1 MKENKLRTMI
11 EQGMPI
17 IGTRIHSTWP
27 TVVEAVGSTSNF
39 DYIEFLGEYAPYNL
53 YDLENICRAAEL
65 NNMATI
71 MKVDYQN
78 RGYVAQKAIASGF
91 QGILFTDHHTAKEV
105 EETLKMIKP
114 ECPQYDGKMGYANRR
129 WIGYR
134 KQGPQLEFADMAART
149 VAAFMIEK
157 KEALDNIDDI
167 CSVPG
172 VDMVQFGAYDYSM
185 SCGFNS
191 KDYLEEVRAAE
202 RKMIEAAI
210 RHHVRPRCEIDS
222 AEQAKY
228 YMDLGVKDFALGYEI
243 RIKVNFWQDQ
253 GNALHELLKQK

>member
-1 MKENKLRTMI
+1 MKENKLRWMI
-11 EQGMPI
+11 EQGQPMV
-17 IGTRIHSTWP
+17 GTRLHSSWP
-27 TVVEAVGSTSNF
+27 TIVEAVGATGNF
-39 DYIEFLGEYAPYNL
+39 DYIEFLGEYAPYDQ

-65 NNMATI
+65 SDLGTI

-91 QGILFTDHHTAKEV
+91 QGILFTDHHTAEDV
-105 EETLKMIKP
+105 AETLRLIRP
-114 ECPQYDGKMGYANRR
+114 ECPQYGGTMGYANRR

-134 KQGPQLEFADMAART
+134 KQGPQMEFADMAVRT

-157 KEALDNIDDI
+157 KEALDNIEEI

-172 VDMVQFGAYDYSM
+172 VDIVQFGAYDYSM

-191 KDYLEEVRAAE
+191 KDHMEEVRAAE
-202 RKMIEAAI
+202 RRMIEAAL
-210 RHHVRPRCEIDS
+210 RHKVRPRCEIDS

-228 YMDLGVKDFALGYEI
+228 YMSLGVKDFALGYEI
-243 RIKVNFWQDQ
+243 RIKMNFWQSQ
-253 GNALHELLKQK
+253 GDALRELLK